1 MILGTNLKTLR
12 EKEKKTV
19 EEVSNELSID
29 VRTLVSWE
37 MNKTVPDMDQ
47 LLNLADYYHI
57 NTDDLLLKEIK
68 EDNEIT
74 IEIERKNQ
82 SEINTITVKITNH
95 KI

>member
-47 LLNLADYYHI
+47 LLNLADYYH
-57 NTDDLLLKEIK
+57 
-68 EDNEIT
+68 
-74 IEIERKNQ
+74 
-82 SEINTITVKITNH
+82 KIGRAH
-95 KI
+95 V

>member
-37 MNKTVPDMDQ
+37 MSNTVPNMDQ
-47 LLNLADYYHI
+47 LLNLANYYHI
-57 NTDDLLLKEIK
+57 NTDDLLFKEIK

-82 SEINTITVKITNH
+82 SEINTITVKIMNH